1 MKNKE
6 YLLHIDLLIA
16 YVHYLYTLYIQYNFF
31 YIYLHIKLIDKI
43 LRSKLHLN
51 YINLIVLII
60 TSIKN
65 VIILPLFFCD

>member
-31 YIYLHIKLIDKI
+31 TYIYT
-43 LRSKLHLN
+43 LN
-51 YINLIVLII
+51 
-60 TSIKN
+60 
-65 VIILPLFFCD
+65 